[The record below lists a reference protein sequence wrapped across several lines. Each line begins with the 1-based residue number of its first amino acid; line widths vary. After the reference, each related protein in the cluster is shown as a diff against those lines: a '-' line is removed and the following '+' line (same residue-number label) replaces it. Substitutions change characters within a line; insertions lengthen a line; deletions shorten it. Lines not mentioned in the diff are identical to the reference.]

1 MKVVRLGWL
10 GARTQQFERM
20 NVFYRD
26 VLGLGVLS
34 IDGSSGRFKLQD
46 GTEVHVYGPKDKDHG
61 FFGEGPVVAFQ
72 VDDFADAQSRLLA
85 AGVEFIYREPQR
97 ATGKIWQHFRA
108 PDGNVYEL
116 IGDDAAT

>member
-10 GARTQQFERM
+10 GARTREFERM
-20 NVFYRD
+20 NEFYRD
-26 VLGLGVLS
+26 VLGLEVLS

-46 GTEVHVYGPKDKDHG
+46 GTEVHVYGPKDKDHE

-72 VDDFADAQSRLLA
+72 VDDFAAAQSRLLA

-97 ATGKIWQHFRA
+97 AAGRIWQHFRA

-116 IGDDAAT
+116 IGDDDAT

>member
-26 VLGLGVLS
+26 VLGLEVLS

-61 FFGEGPVVAFQ
+61 FLGEGPVVAFQ
-72 VDDFADAQSRLLA
+72 VDNFAVAQARLLA
-85 AGVEFIYREPQR
+85 AAVEFIYPEPQR
-97 ATGKIWQHFRA
+97 AAGKIWQHFRA